1 MFARGCI
8 IVTDNVMF
16 HLCSTQPDILTNTLH
31 KMRRILFILVAIA
44 TTLTLTAQELSYG
57 QYMEQ
62 VLTKNI
68 ALTAQ
73 RLNID
78 IATAQVEASKVRNNP
93 TLGITYSSNEDWSK
107 KLGSAIEGELSRTF
121 TFGVRKGG
129 IELAQSKQKETAAL
143 LEEYI
148 RNFRADATIAYLD
161 HLKATMLLS
170 VEEKREKE
178 LSAVALNDSIR
189 FTKGDIAKADWLESR
204 MAAKL
209 AHNNRL
215 QAEAGV
221 TTTAIKLGYYMGDLR
236 NAYAIRATGTLELN
250 ETAGTVDQYTEVA
263 LRNRADL
270 QAALYRIDVAEATKR
285 LNAAQRRTDLNVKL
299 GATYNRGAHAE
310 EPHSPSFTTVK
321 AGVAIPLK
329 FSNLNKGA
337 RTADR
342 LVVQQARQ
350 EAEEARLAVQ
360 TEVMQAHND
369 YRYAIMQAET
379 FTSGLLDEM
388 EQVVTSKKR
397 AYEEGDIP
405 FLDYISAESRN
416 SEMMHEYINALYYK
430 AIKWVELQRATGCGM
445 ELSAQPINE

>member
-1 MFARGCI
+1 
-8 IVTDNVMF
+8 
-16 HLCSTQPDILTNTLH
+16 
-31 KMRRILFILVAIA
+31 MRRILFILVTIA
-44 TTLTLTAQELSYG
+44 TTLALTAQELSYG

-78 IATAQVEASKVRNNP
+78 IATAQVQASKVRNNP

-161 HLKATMLLS
+161 HLKATMLLQ

-178 LSAVALNDSIR
+178 LATVALNDSIR
-189 FTKGDIAKADWLESR
+189 FIKGDIAKADWLESR

-209 AHNNRL
+209 ARNNRL
-215 QAEAGV
+215 QAEAEV

-236 NAYAIRATGTLELN
+236 NADAIRATGTLELN

-263 LRNRADL
+263 LKNRADL
-270 QAALYRIDVAEATKR
+270 QVALHRIDVAEAAKKFNT
-285 LNAAQRRTDLNVKL
+285 AQRRTDLNVKL

-350 EAEEARLAVQ
+350 EADDARLAVQ

-369 YRYAIMQAET
+369 YRYSIMQAET
-379 FTSGLLDEM
+379 FTSGLLGEM

-416 SEMMHEYINALYYK
+416 ADIMHEYINTLYNK

-445 ELSAQPINE
+445 EFSTHPMNE